1 MPNEFFLFSFF
12 FPNTGL
18 IWMHKSLKNG
28 PILIKNVLLKL
39 CFRDEGYLYV
49 NFLIFIVTIYCKCIL
64 FQFFSRGIRKN
75 IPNLTGLQNGRIS
88 SRKNSRIL
96 LKNVFFEAC
105 FSR

>member
-39 CFRDEGYLYV
+39 SFQEESNLYAK
-49 NFLIFIVTIYCKCIL
+49 LLLFILTIYRKCPL
-64 FQFFSRGIRKN
+64 FCLLVVAYV
-75 IPNLTGLQNGRIS
+75 LTFQP
-88 SRKNSRIL
+88 
-96 LKNVFFEAC
+96 
-105 FSR
+105 